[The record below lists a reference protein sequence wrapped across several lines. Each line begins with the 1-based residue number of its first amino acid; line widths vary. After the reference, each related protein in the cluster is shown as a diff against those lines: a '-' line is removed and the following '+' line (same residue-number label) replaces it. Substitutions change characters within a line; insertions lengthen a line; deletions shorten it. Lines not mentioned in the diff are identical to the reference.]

1 MKVIV
6 PDNYSEYIN
15 TDVYVVR
22 RTSNS
27 LLILNSTDKEIVDNN
42 LKEQK
47 HPLERFLIGSIVK
60 LHTTDG
66 VLELPDELFIG
77 NNFSLRKESVGI
89 LVTQNK

>member
-1 MKVIV
+1 MKVII

-27 LLILNSTDKEIVDNN
+27 LLILNSADKEIVDNN

-47 HPLERFLIGSIVK
+47 HPFERFLMGNISK
-60 LHTTDG
+60 LYTADG
-66 VLELPDELFIG
+66 VLVLPDELFIN
-77 NNFSLRKESVGI
+77 NNFSLRKESIGVLI
-89 LVTQNK
+89 SQNE